1 MEEIILK
8 GVFQEEAFRKHHA
21 SENCLRDVIFQIVF
35 IKIYRQWLTSHYTLH
50 LIQSKH

>member
-21 SENCLRDVIFQIVF
+21 GENCLRDVIFQIVF